1 MLIQKASFNTFFPK
15 VNNIRKRAFDIEERL
30 QDYYNQIS
38 LNSLP
43 DEAPDL
49 IPRIQAHSKN
59 GHSSI
64 EISLTNAQVMVN
76 YDEQFQ
82 NNSIECLNYLQER
95 SYLLKSA
102 INPHI
107 EVGTLFS
114 GISVEAMIEGV
125 PALDI
130 IKNRFM
136 NYKSNAD
143 PYDLECKI
151 TYILEDKYYLNLV
164 FKNIRFYEGIIPEGT
179 QFLNFAE
186 LNERA
191 NVLGISV
198 DINDRHAF
206 NHDLSYRSTKF
217 SEDYMFGLVHD
228 LFANKL
234 EKMIEEGVIDL

>member
-1 MLIQKASFNTFFPK
+1 MLIQTARFNTFFPK
-15 VNNIRKRAFDIEERL
+15 VNNLRKRAFDIEERL

-38 LNSLP
+38 LNSIP

-49 IPRIQAHSKN
+49 IPRIQTNSKN

-64 EISLTNAQVMVN
+64 EISLTNAQVAVN

-82 NNSIECLNYLQER
+82 NNSVNCLNYLQER
-95 SYLLKSA
+95 SALLKTA

-114 GISVEAMIEGV
+114 GVSVEAMIEDV

-136 NYKSNAD
+136 NYKSKAD

-151 TYILEDKYYLNLV
+151 TYILEQRYYLNLV
-164 FKNIRFYEGIIPEGT
+164 FKNIRFYEGVIQEGT
-179 QFLNFAE
+179 QFVNFAE

-198 DINDRHAF
+198 DINDRYAF
-206 NHDLSYRSTKF
+206 NHDNSYRSTED
-217 SEDYMFGLVHD
+217 SENDMFKLAQD
-228 LFANKL
+228 LFTNKL

>member
-1 MLIQKASFNTFFPK
+1 MLIQAARFNTFFPK

-38 LNSLP
+38 LNSIP

-49 IPRIQAHSKN
+49 IPRIQAQSKN

-82 NNSIECLNYLQER
+82 RNSTKCLNYLQDR
-95 SYLLKSA
+95 STLLKTA

-114 GISVEAMIEGV
+114 GVYVEARIEEV
-125 PALDI
+125 PALEI

-136 NYKSNAD
+136 NYKSNSD

-151 TYILEDKYYLNLV
+151 TYILENRYYLNLV
-164 FKNIRFYEGIIPEGT
+164 FKNIRFYEGLIPEGT

-198 DINDRHAF
+198 DINDRHEF
-206 NHDLSYRSTKF
+206 NHNNSYRSTKD
-217 SEDYMFGLVHD
+217 SEDYMFNLVQD